1 MVAETLVVY
10 KFNKLLCVDSLQLD
24 SQSKIDGNLIIQV
37 QTKDVIL
44 LFNFYTSTFGKMQI
58 EY

>member
-1 MVAETLVVY
+1 MY
-10 KFNKLLCVDSLQLD
+10 KFNKLLRVDNLQLD

-44 LFNFYTSTFGKMQI
+44 LFNFYASTFGKMQI